1 MPAGLSY
8 SRLLSPAFL
17 LLMSVSGTTPASAQ
31 ELTIYAIP
39 SPKGINW
46 QSPGK
51 LVRSYLSNFFAASRY
66 GKHKHAIG
74 HVIVEL
80 RDSTRHV
87 LTSVTSASH
96 SGMTKNVLR
105 RGYGLGILFSDI
117 RGILEE
123 TDINLPQVQQRSQSG
138 EIAFIRYRVS
148 QPVFDR
154 LWQYYEEYKQR
165 EYYRNYNGANKPREG
180 LGAGC
185 SAFAVSFLEVGGL
198 LDILPDSLWKVEV
211 NAPAKLVGGHHSIY
225 HYVQAVK
232 IFLARHWL
240 PAADPSGWRYS
251 NYEPSRIYQW
261 IRNTCTQESIAGPF
275 QVSRMGRAPGLLV
288 DCRDRMPPAESI
300 WKTRPD

>member
-17 LLMSVSGTTPASAQ
+17 LLISVSGPVQTPAQ
-31 ELTIYAIP
+31 ELTLYAIP

-51 LVRSYLSNFFAASRY
+51 LVRSYLTNFLSASRY
-66 GKHKHAIG
+66 GKYKHSIG

-80 RDSTRHV
+80 KDSTRHV
-87 LTSVTSASH
+87 LASVSSASH
-96 SGMTKNVLR
+96 SGMTQNVLR

-117 RGILEE
+117 FGILEE
-123 TDINLPQVQQRSQSG
+123 TDINLPQVQERTRTG

-148 QPVFDR
+148 QPLFDR

-198 LDILPDSLWKVEV
+198 LNILPDSLWKIEV
-211 NAPAKLVGGHHSIY
+211 NIPSGLIGGHHSVY
-225 HYVQAVK
+225 RYVQVVK

-240 PAADPSGWRYS
+240 PAADSSGRLYS
-251 NYEPSRIYQW
+251 TYEPSRIYQW
-261 IRNTCTQESIAGPF
+261 IRATSMQEVLTGPYQKISIN
-275 QVSRMGRAPGLLV
+275 QAPGLLV
-288 DCRDRMPPAESI
+288 DCRDRMPPAEPI
-300 WKTRPD
+300 WKTGSY